1 MKTKKLL
8 SVIAAAALALT
19 SFVSLAVTA
28 SAEDY
33 ELWVLEGEIREC
45 MGELPSEFVV
55 PATIDGQQIRSIGN
69 GAFRDQSNL
78 TSVTISPGIKT
89 IGDDAFA
96 TCENLTNITIPDGVT
111 SIGRSAFRECRSLK
125 TIIIPGSVISIGRHA
140 FIECESLESII
151 YVGSEEQWNNSIQG
165 ELWQMGD
172 ISPTIYF
179 NGQTPVVEVNPNVD
193 GTDVEEGMILNAGDV
208 IESPSKTM
216 WVQMTWTDEEAYEVS
231 SYTLPDTYQSY
242 RVKWIWNGDYNWS
255 IELEPYVYVESVSF
269 AQSSLSLA
277 AGNTGSLAA
286 TVSPSDAYNKGL
298 TWTSSDTSV
307 ATVNGSGVVTAKAA
321 GTATITATSNM
332 DNTKSASYTVTIT
345 MPATVTGSVDQ
356 VVVNKD
362 GNDDGATAFIT
373 TLTQHGEGEV
383 TVSGVTWNVVSP
395 AKDEVKAFEKT
406 LPAMTFS
413 GDNASATVALV
424 IGNLYDLEASA
435 QVTVR

>member
-33 ELWVLEGEIREC
+33 RLEFDDREQRLNEVEGTLPEVFEIPGEIE
-45 MGELPSEFVV
+45 GVTVSE
-55 PATIDGQQIRSIGN
+55 IGVF
-69 GAFRDQSNL
+69 AFRDHTEL
-78 TSVTISPGIKT
+78 KAVIIPTSVT
-89 IGDDAFA
+89 
-96 TCENLTNITIPDGVT
+96 
-111 SIGRSAFRECRSLK
+111 
-125 TIIIPGSVISIGRHA
+125 SVRYHA
-140 FIECESLESII
+140 FIGCQNLEQIVFLGTAESVTLEGGWNDGCNAEVI
-151 YVGSEEQWNNSIQG
+151 Y
-165 ELWQMGD
+165 
-172 ISPTIYF
+172 Y
-179 NGQTPVVEVNPNVD
+179 GQTPVVEVNPNVD
-193 GTDVEEGMILNAGDV
+193 GTDVTEGMILNAGDV

-216 WVQMTWTDEEAYEVS
+216 WVQLTWTDEEAYEVS
-231 SYTLPDTYQSY
+231 SYTVPYTYQSY
-242 RVKWIWNGDYNWS
+242 RVKWIWNGDYNWV

-269 AQSSLSLA
+269 AESSLSLV

-286 TVSPSDAYNKGL
+286 TVSPSNAYNKGL
-298 TWTSSDTSV
+298 TWASSDTSV

-332 DNTKSASYTVTIT
+332 DNTKSASYTVTVT
-345 MPATVTGSVDQ
+345 MPATVTGKVDR

-373 TLTQHGEGEV
+373 TLTKSGDGEV

-435 QVTVR
+435 KVTVQ